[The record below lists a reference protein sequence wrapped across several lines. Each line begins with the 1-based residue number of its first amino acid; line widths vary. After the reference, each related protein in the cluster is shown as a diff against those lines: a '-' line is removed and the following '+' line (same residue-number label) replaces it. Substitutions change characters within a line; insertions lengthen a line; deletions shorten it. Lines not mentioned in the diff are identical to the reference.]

1 MAADPGRIGFIV
13 AAIFVLGW
21 FALGTILNIRRG
33 NRLLRW
39 LENGLPNVGPRT
51 TLRWIGSSGV
61 ELKVRDALEP
71 LKSAEVF
78 ILLEPRDLPLLWW
91 LFRMRGRRDLL
102 ILRAELRRAPPPF
115 ELEALDRRAWSTRG
129 LERRLTR
136 DRWSPLAVPT
146 GSALAAYGRGGG
158 NGASELVPL
167 ATLPDLPLVRLAVR
181 SGAPNLEVQWHLT
194 DVGAV
199 ESRRVFDALYQLAR
213 RL

>member
-1 MAADPGRIGFIV
+1 
-13 AAIFVLGW
+13 
-21 FALGTILNIRRG
+21 
-33 NRLLRW
+33 
-39 LENGLPNVGPRT
+39 
-51 TLRWIGSSGV
+51 
-61 ELKVRDALEP
+61 VRDALEP

-102 ILRAELRRAPPPF
+102 ILRADLRRAPLPF

-136 DRWSPLAVPT
+136 DRWSPVAVPT

-181 SGAPNLEVQWHLT
+181 SSVPNLEVQWHLT
-194 DVGAV
+194 DVGGV
-199 ESRRVFDALYQLAR
+199 ESRRVFDALYRLAR

>member
-1 MAADPGRIGFIV
+1 MAADSGRIGFIV
-13 AAIFVLGW
+13 AAVFVVGW

-39 LENGLPNVGPRT
+39 LENGLPLVGPRT
-51 TLRWIGSSGV
+51 TLRWTGSSGV
-61 ELKVRDALEP
+61 ELKVREALEP

-102 ILRAELRRAPPPF
+102 ILRAELRRTPPF
-115 ELEALDRRAWSTRG
+115 ELEAFDHRAWSNRG

-136 DRWSPLAVPT
+136 DRWSPVAVPT

-158 NGASELVPL
+158 NDASELLPL

-181 SGAPNLEVQWHLT
+181 SSAPNLELQWHLT
-194 DVGAV
+194 EVGRID
-199 ESRRVFDALYQLAR
+199 SRRVFEALYQLAR